1 VKKALETIQAKFCD
15 EKMEKHM
22 KFINLAENRYSVRKF
37 SDKSVEQEKLDVVL
51 RAGQLAP
58 TACNY
63 QPQRILVINDEDSL
77 AKLKKCTPFHFDAPI
92 VLLVCY
98 DSTVSR
104 QRQFDDSDMGVID
117 ASIVTTHMMLQAA
130 DLGLG
135 STWVE
140 HFDPAIVKKEFSL
153 PDHIMPAALLPMG
166 YPAEDATPSAMH
178 NKRQP
183 ITETVF
189 YNSFS

>member
-1 VKKALETIQAKFCD
+1 
-15 EKMEKHM
+15 M
-22 KFINLAENRYSVRKF
+22 KFSNLAESRYSVRKF
-37 SDKSVEQEKLDVVL
+37 SEKSVEKEKLDLVL

-63 QPQRILVINDEDSL
+63 QPQRILVINDEDAL
-77 AKLKKCTPFHFDAPI
+77 TKLKKCTPFHFDAPI
-92 VLLVCY
+92 TLLICY
-98 DSTVSR
+98 DSTVSAKR
-104 QRQFDDSDMGVID
+104 KFDDKDLGDID

-135 STWVE
+135 TTWVE

-153 PDHIMPAALLPMG
+153 PDHMVPVALLPMG

-178 NKRQP
+178 NKRN
-183 ITETVF
+183 ERNVTVF
-189 YNSFS
+189 YNHFS